1 MTPQQRAEKTEAYGS
16 DYERLVAALESLP
29 KEMWRFRDEHG
40 CWSVHEHLIH
50 IADSEVNSYIRCR
63 RLVAEPGKDLMAYDE
78 NVWAESLRYHDQ
90 DVEDTLALFKWLR
103 RKTYTLIKSLP
114 EETWTHSAYH
124 PENGDM
130 TLDDWLDVY
139 TAHVP
144 EHIQYMRE
152 NYEAWLKAP
161 SPSKHHKSCS

>member
-1 MTPQQRAEKTEAYGS
+1 MTPRQRAEKIEAYGN
-16 DYERLVAALESLP
+16 DYDRLVEALKTLP
-29 KEMWRFRDEHG
+29 KEMWLFRDEHG

-63 RLVAEPGKDLMAYDE
+63 RLIAEPGEDLMAYDE
-78 NVWAESLRYHDQ
+78 NVWADSLHYHEQ
-90 DVEDTLALFKWLR
+90 SVEETLALFKWLR

-114 EETWTHSAYH
+114 EEAWANSAYH
-124 PENGDM
+124 PENGNM

-139 TAHVP
+139 VAHVP

-152 NYEAWLKAP
+152 NQEAWLKTEA
-161 SPSKHHKSCS
+161 

>member
-1 MTPQQRAEKTEAYGS
+1 MTPRQRAEKIAAYGN
-16 DYERLVAALESLP
+16 DYYRLVEALKTLP
-29 KEMWRFRDEHG
+29 KEMWLFRDEHG

-63 RLVAEPGKDLMAYDE
+63 RLIAEPGEDLMAYDE
-78 NVWAESLRYHDQ
+78 NVWADSLHYHEQ
-90 DVEDTLALFKWLR
+90 SVEETLALFKWLR

-114 EETWTHSAYH
+114 EEAWANSAYH
-124 PENGDM
+124 PENGNM

-139 TAHVP
+139 VAHVP

-152 NYEAWLKAP
+152 NQEAWLKTEA
-161 SPSKHHKSCS
+161 